1 MPPATP
7 TPPMVPWLTTTLLKE
22 VEGARVGEGGGII
35 EISSE
40 RWWSWKMGGATD
52 WQYLA
57 LEPYIKIKVGIL
69 WKLSHLHMTSNERK

>member
-1 MPPATP
+1 
-7 TPPMVPWLTTTLLKE
+7 
-22 VEGARVGEGGGII
+22 
-35 EISSE
+35 
-40 RWWSWKMGGATD
+40 MGGATD